1 MPAGQLNL
9 FPKDLIIQNAPQPQ
23 GCFSFTQS
31 AGVKK
36 NRVPVSTSTHL
47 VNQFTA

>member
-23 GCFSFTQS
+23 GCFSS
-31 AGVKK
+31 LKSRSEEKG
-36 NRVPVSTSTHL
+36 VPVSLYSL
-47 VNQFTA
+47 G